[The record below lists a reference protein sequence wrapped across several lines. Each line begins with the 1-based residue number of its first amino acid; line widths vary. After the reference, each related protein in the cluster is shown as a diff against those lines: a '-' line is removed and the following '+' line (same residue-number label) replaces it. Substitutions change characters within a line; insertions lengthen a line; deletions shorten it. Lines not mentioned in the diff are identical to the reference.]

1 MKIRFKTETVKS
13 WAILLLMLISVSVA
27 NAQDKVSGVVKDDT
41 GETMPGVSV
50 TVKGSKSVGAV
61 TDIDGNFTIS
71 VSRGA
76 VLTFSFLGY
85 NPQEVK
91 ATPGKQMII
100 TMQEDNKTLNE
111 VVVVGYQPVRQRD
124 LTGAVSKA
132 DVKGLTS
139 TPVSSFDQTLGGRL
153 AGVNVSSNEGMPGG
167 KMNMVIRGNNSLLK
181 RTLLCTL

>member
-100 TMQEDNKTLNE
+100 TLQEDNKTLNE

-132 DVKGLTS
+132 DV
-139 TPVSSFDQTLGGRL
+139 
-153 AGVNVSSNEGMPGG
+153 
-167 KMNMVIRGNNSLLK
+167 
-181 RTLLCTL
+181 